1 MEDCFPTG
9 SKNSS
14 LFANLNMLLG
24 AVSILIA
31 QYTMSVTQRPR
42 LETRILISLGC
53 GYDYHMNHKWWYDIL
68 TNLK

>member
-14 LFANLNMLLG
+14 FFANLNILLG

-31 QYTMSVTQRPR
+31 QYTMPVSQRPC
-42 LETRILISLGC
+42 LETRILILLGC
-53 GYDYHMNHKWWYDIL
+53 GYDYHMNHK
-68 TNLK
+68 